1 MYTTDALVLEH
12 KRQMRELRRELKA
25 ATRGL
30 RAEARRMNS
39 TLSECRRQWAVTP
52 PKPKRTP
59 LPLRI
64 LSFLF

>member
-12 KRQMRELRRELKA
+12 KRQMRELRRELKT

-30 RAEARRMNS
+30 RDEARRMNS
-39 TLSECRRQWAVTP
+39 VLSECRRQWAVTP

>member
-1 MYTTDALVLEH
+1 MYSTETLVLEH
-12 KRQMRELRRELKA
+12 KRQMRELRREIKE
-25 ATRGL
+25 ATRNR
-30 RAEARRMNS
+30 RAETRRMNGV
-39 TLSECRRQWAVTP
+39 LAECRRQWAVER